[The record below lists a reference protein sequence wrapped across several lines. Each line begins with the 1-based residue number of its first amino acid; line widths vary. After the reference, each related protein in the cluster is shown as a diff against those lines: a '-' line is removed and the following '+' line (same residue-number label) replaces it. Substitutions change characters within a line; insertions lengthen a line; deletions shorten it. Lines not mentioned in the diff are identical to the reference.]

1 MRKSLMIGAV
11 AAWVAGTSP
20 AWATDAA
27 LDEYVV
33 TASRAKESITEVAAA
48 VTVIDSEAIEN
59 SSATNLGEL
68 LVEKGGVQ
76 VREYPGALTTIKIR
90 GFSTDTHGNDLMGNV
105 LILIDGRRAGTGN
118 AAKLLTQNVERIEI
132 IKGPAAVQYGSA
144 AMGGVVNVI
153 TKTGSGKP
161 TVSVYAK
168 AGSYDYTE
176 FGTDVS
182 GKTGR
187 FDFSASVS
195 HSEEGD
201 YETGSGQEY
210 ENTGNDGILRASLNT
225 GFEFLPGNRIGFTY
239 TAFDADSIGNPG
251 NIDANDLDNA
261 KDSENS
267 SYDFTYDGH
276 NSSSSLAWMLRYFG
290 GTDKDTWN
298 DPVESNGSG
307 MDNGIPSVHETD
319 SKGAQAQVSYDGQRF
334 GLTTGVDWVDYDVTN
349 EPSAPNNTAFDNTAG
364 FALGKIKFLDQKLI
378 FIGGARYDHYSVDIS
393 GDQGSDTS
401 DDDLNPSLG
410 VVYNLSKQIKLRA
423 SVADAFRMP
432 SAEQLAADYTSYG
445 THYVGNPNL
454 DPEKS
459 RTYEAGVD
467 ITRGSLKTG
476 LTVFTTDYEDKIV
489 TDKQAGFTTYKNLD
503 EATISGVEGD
513 VSYSFSDLF
522 GGWELRPYATLTHLF
537 EYEDA
542 ETGKDLKYTSDLD
555 ISAGIALTDL
565 DGFYSDLSVSYL
577 SSQDVV
583 KWNPDW
589 SKSDVTLPSV
599 TVTNFTITK
608 RVLTTDKLGSL
619 SLRGEVK
626 NLFDEDAAYVLGY
639 PIPGRRFFAGVTWSY

>member
-1 MRKSLMIGAV
+1 MKRSLMIGAV
-11 AAWVAGTSP
+11 AAWVAASSP

-59 SSATNLGEL
+59 SSARNLGEL

-76 VREYPGALTTIKIR
+76 IREYPGALTTVKIR

-118 AAKLLTQNVERIEI
+118 AAKLITKNVERVEI

-153 TKTGSGKP
+153 TKKGNGKP
-161 TVSVYAK
+161 AVSAYAK
-168 AGSYDYTE
+168 TGSYDYNE
-176 FGTDVS
+176 FETDVS
-182 GKTGR
+182 GKTGKI
-187 FDFSASVS
+187 DFSASVS

-201 YETGSGQEY
+201 YETGSGKEY
-210 ENTGNDGILRASLNT
+210 LNTGNDGILRASLNT
-225 GFEFLPGNRIGFTY
+225 GYEFSPGHRIGLTY
-239 TAFDADSIGNPG
+239 TLFDGDNIGNPG
-251 NIDANDLDNA
+251 SIEANDLDNT

-267 SYDFTYDGH
+267 SYDITYDGK
-276 NSSSSLAWMLRYFG
+276 NGTSSLAWMLRYFG

-298 DPVESNGSG
+298 DPVDSNASG
-307 MDNGIPSVHETD
+307 WDDGIPSEHETD

-349 EPSAPNNTAFDNTAG
+349 EPSAPNKTAFDNTAG
-364 FALGKIKFLDQKLI
+364 FALGKVKFLDQKLI
-378 FIGGARYDHYSVDIS
+378 FLGGARYDHYSVDIS
-393 GDQGSDTS
+393 GDQGNDKS

-410 VVYNLSKQIKLRA
+410 VVYNLTKQIKLRA
-423 SVADAFRMP
+423 SFADAFRMP
-432 SAEQLAADYTSYG
+432 SAEQLAADFTSYG
-445 THYVGNPNL
+445 THYVGNPDLN
-454 DPEKS
+454 PEKS

-467 ITRGSLKTG
+467 VTHGRLKTG
-476 LTVFTTDYEDKIV
+476 LTVFTTEYDDKIV
-489 TDKQAGFTTYKNLD
+489 TDQQHGFTTYKNLD
-503 EATISGVEGD
+503 EATISGVEGEF
-513 VSYSFSDLF
+513 SYTFSDLF

-537 EYEDA
+537 KYEDA
-542 ETGKDLKYTSDLD
+542 ETDKDLKYTSDLD

-565 DGFYSDLSVSYL
+565 DGFSSDLSVSYL

-583 KWNPDW
+583 KYNPDW
-589 SKSDVTLPSV
+589 STSDVTLPSV